1 VVLNPARVQ
10 IHLPPVSFVSLTSC
24 LSCLPWSSTCHSD
37 NVTLE
42 QEPEGTKGQ
51 AMWMYVYMCVGTD
64 SVRKEQQVQ
73 KPWGKHALDMFME
86 KLD

>member
-1 VVLNPARVQ
+1 
-10 IHLPPVSFVSLTSC
+10 
-24 LSCLPWSSTCHSD
+24 
-37 NVTLE
+37 
-42 QEPEGTKGQ
+42 
-51 AMWMYVYMCVGTD
+51 MWMYVYMCVGTD